1 MPQRCN
7 SVSTTY
13 KKYIHYFIMFIS
25 DDWSQIRSSHF
36 SFDSHHKVYLS
47 PEKYIIL
54 GVLVTQRH
62 NGQIIWRPMC
72 LCVWLF
78 FFFFTCRVW
87 STSVRI
93 SEIQIGF
100 LKRYAHNIFCTITES
115 KSQLTNIAIL
125 PLNRFTHLKWESGVE
140 A

>member
-1 MPQRCN
+1 
-7 SVSTTY
+7 
-13 KKYIHYFIMFIS
+13 MFIS
-25 DDWSQIRSSHF
+25 DDYSQIRSCHF
-36 SFDSHHKVYLS
+36 SFDRHHKVYLFLKKS
-47 PEKYIIL
+47 TIL

-72 LCVWLF
+72 PCVWL

-93 SEIQIGF
+93 SEIQMGF
-100 LKRYAHNIFCTITES
+100 LKIYAHNIFCTITES

-140 A
+140 AWKTIHLRPLQSFFSC